1 MGTIV
6 HYKFKKAAQLN
17 KMYFFFIILSYLTH
31 ENAAK
36 THLVRSKIW
45 IPVDNTV
52 YFGVGKIN
60 REEKF
65 MYFIK
70 SCFNFKRNLY
80 MIIWIGKFN

>member
-1 MGTIV
+1 
-6 HYKFKKAAQLN
+6 
-17 KMYFFFIILSYLTH
+17 MYCFFIILSYLTH

-60 REEKF
+60 RGEI
-65 MYFIK
+65 YV
-70 SCFNFKRNLY
+70 LY
-80 MIIWIGKFN
+80 QILF

>member
-52 YFGVGKIN
+52 RYIFV
-60 REEKF
+60 
-65 MYFIK
+65 
-70 SCFNFKRNLY
+70 
-80 MIIWIGKFN
+80 